1 MEDRKREN
9 RLKILEAAGRLFYYR
24 RFHEVRMEE
33 IAEAAGMGKG
43 TIYEYFTG
51 KEDLFRELFKYSTE
65 KYIRLAREAGQT
77 KSDCRG
83 KLLALLL
90 NHVDFLTRFKHLEY
104 YVFNI
109 GRFNLRQMQ
118 PWFEKKKNQFLAL
131 VEDCLGEGQQE
142 GEIREVNTR
151 LAATVFTGS
160 FLTALNP
167 FLIDVE
173 KDGKKHA
180 EEILDLFF
188 SGIKHP

>member
-1 MEDRKREN
+1 MEDRKKEN
-9 RLKILEAAGRLFYYR
+9 RFKILEAAGELFYYR

-43 TIYEYFTG
+43 TIYEYFPG

-65 KYIRLAREAGQT
+65 KYIHLAREASRGQED
-77 KSDCRG
+77 SRG

-90 NHVDFLTRFKHLEY
+90 NHIDFITEYRHLEY
-104 YVFNI
+104 YVFNL
-109 GRFNLRQMQ
+109 GRVNLREMQ

-131 VEDCLGEGQQE
+131 VEDGLSLGQRR
-142 GEIREVNTR
+142 GEIREMNIR

-160 FLTALNP
+160 FLAVLNP

-173 KDGKKHA
+173 KDGEKHA
-180 EEILDLFF
+180 AGVLDLFF
-188 SGIKHP
+188 QGAKQP